1 MARTSIKLPSV
12 RLVAYFFVL
21 STFSRHLCAIRVHK
35 HDQMESV
42 LLVSILYHVYGL
54 IVKAYVA
61 GVKRG
66 GKGGFTSAQRE
77 KKGDFSC
84 LLILHL
90 LHSARS

>member
-21 STFSRHLCAIRVHK
+21 STFSRHLCVIRVHK